1 MRTFFTL
8 LGFLVFSQVHGQICP
23 AQLESVPLSS
33 WSTTQN
39 TSYVDGDLYLDALNE
54 PQYEG
59 IWTIGTGV
67 SNANLSVAENS
78 SISAFIGVKRRNVV
92 APSDNIEMVDNVYN
106 IEPGYSPLSQGS
118 SSLSELANWNFL
130 LYANLGDYTFED
142 VDIRLYMDLDPC
154 YTAQVED
161 MVEIDVAAQF
171 QNFFG
176 NANFSAFGINQNL
189 ASNFVQAFDS
199 ENIVPFDPTAEG
211 YYTLAVGIY
220 DVCGNLKLWH
230 EVLVNVSS
238 SAANDADGDGIADD
252 QELGGCN
259 NALACNFNC
268 AATENDGSCDF
279 SSCYGCTVLEACNFD
294 ELANQED
301 GSCVACDIATAF
313 CGEGTTWDP
322 VSQTCI
328 VAIPSDSNFDGCVQL
343 NDLLDLLGAYGVCEA
358 EESIWQC
365 GDPMAYQGHDYAT
378 VNVGEQC
385 WFAENLRAES
395 YRNGDAIATLVGAQD
410 PFASGD
416 CDLFYSGE
424 GLVGLY
430 GQTWACFTDCSAS
443 FEACSD
449 AVETLLTFGLVY
461 NEYAVSDSRGLCPAG
476 WHASTDEEWM
486 ILEVAMG
493 MTVEEAQSTGGR
505 GQIAPLLKSDDFWC
519 EDNSGEGNEGLQ
531 LRPAGTIQDDCG
543 ASSGAGSEGY
553 FWTPSETGQDYFR
566 RLQAGSDDLDRFPGT
581 QTSMLSVRCIQDAE

>member
-1 MRTFFTL
+1 MYVWLMKRLLTFLFAASCLTA
-8 LGFLVFSQVHGQICP
+8 LGQVPEYLVSSNPVMYFDFDGNAI
-23 AQLESVPLSS
+23 ESVNEDEPLLSS
-33 WSTTQN
+33 GDIAYVESAERHVLELNGSGAHLYHPDATFPSFETVSMCMEVRLDEFGSGFSENLVPILSKWESTGAQNNEWNVFETDGRIWLWWKESANPGGAISFIHNWTPGEWHTICFEVGSRAALWVDGEFVEEKNRDEFGSSDRLFRIGDWNNFQNPGYQTLNGAFNRLAIWSGLLSNN
-39 TSYVDGDLYLDALNE
+39 TSEAFHLGEA
-54 PQYEG
+54 
-59 IWTIGTGV
+59 
-67 SNANLSVAENS
+67 AVA
-78 SISAFIGVKRRNVV
+78 
-92 APSDNIEMVDNVYN
+92 
-106 IEPGYSPLSQGS
+106 
-118 SSLSELANWNFL
+118 
-130 LYANLGDYTFED
+130 
-142 VDIRLYMDLDPC
+142 
-154 YTAQVED
+154 
-161 MVEIDVAAQF
+161 
-171 QNFFG
+171 
-176 NANFSAFGINQNL
+176 
-189 ASNFVQAFDS
+189 
-199 ENIVPFDPTAEG
+199 
-211 YYTLAVGIY
+211 
-220 DVCGNLKLWH
+220 
-230 EVLVNVSS
+230 
-238 SAANDADGDGIADD
+238 
-252 QELGGCN
+252 
-259 NALACNFNC
+259 
-268 AATENDGSCDF
+268 
-279 SSCYGCTVLEACNFD
+279 GCTNPEACNFD

-328 VAIPSDSNFDGCVQL
+328 VAFPSDSNFDGCVQL

-365 GDPMAYQGHDYAT
+365 GDPMEYQGHDYAT

-443 FEACSD
+443 FEACGDS
-449 AVETLLTFGLVY
+449 VETLLTFGLVY
-461 NEYAVSDSRGLCPAG
+461 NEHAVSDSRGLCPAG

-505 GQIAPLLKSDDFWC
+505 GQIAPLLKSYDFWC

-566 RLQAGSDDLDRFPGT
+566 RLQAGSDDIDRFPGT
-581 QTSMLSVRCIQDAE
+581 QTSMLSVRCIQDEE